1 MRLSI
6 VVKLFTLLAVAAL
19 SLGAQV
25 TSIPAAQGAGG
36 DGDTWTLNETPSG
49 TINGSNDTFTL
60 AAAPSGGRLVLFL
73 NGVFQKPTTD
83 YTLSGNTITMVVA
96 PAAATPGLVAHYV
109 TTTTPGT
116 VNISWLQLPVA
127 GCNGGTAALMW
138 DTPTGNAATA
148 PTAACNDTGAIQ
160 RPTASFAG
168 GAVNGFEYTF
178 TLPAD
183 WDSGTAV
190 EFIIRY
196 VATAASPTGNVEWD
210 VSTVCRAAG
219 ESWDGSFNAA
229 QTITDAQ
236 AAQYVLNDATQAS
249 LTTTGCAAGEDMTVR
264 IERDGTND
272 SSNDAAL
279 ILGVRIKIGRTF

>member
-1 MRLSI
+1 MKHFLAI
-6 VVKLFTLLAVAAL
+6 LLFSAVAFTQL
-19 SLGAQV
+19 PKPG
-25 TSIPAAQGAGG
+25 GAGG
-36 DGDTWTLNETPSG
+36 GGGGSSTTVGDTRIVNEVPSG
-49 TINGSNDTFTL
+49 SINSSNVTFTL
-60 AAAPSGGRLVLFL
+60 SAAPSSGKLELFL
-73 NGVFQKPTTD
+73 NGVRQKPTND
-83 YTLSGNTITMVVA
+83 YSLSGATITMVAA
-96 PAAATPGLVAHYV
+96 P
-109 TTTTPGT
+109 TTGSTMLADYTTQSVPGT
-116 VNISWLQLPVA
+116 VNISWLNLPVA

-160 RPTASFAG
+160 RPTASFSG
-168 GAVNGFEYTF
+168 SAVNGFEYTF

-183 WDSGTAV
+183 FAPGTDV

-210 VSTVCRAAG
+210 VSNVSRAAG
-219 ESWDGSFNAA
+219 ESWEGSFNAA

-236 AAQYVLNDATQAS
+236 AAQYVINDATISA
-249 LTTTGCAAGEDMTVR
+249 LTTTGWAAGEDVTIR

-272 SSNDAAL
+272 TSNDAAL